1 MTRTLR
7 LREHEPCEAVAL
19 SAAEFAVVS
28 SIPSVSINASR
39 TPGLFDIRP
48 GSTIGM
54 IASESIT
61 VEIRP
66 KLPIER
72 VMFLMSYALDPKAFR
87 TDPAEASTAPTL
99 HEAIIPA
106 FVHHVRAAIRP
117 GVLQG
122 YRTREEALASVRG
135 RIRISDQA
143 VRRFGIAP
151 PVEVT
156 FDDFTED
163 IDENQIL
170 RAALHRLHRLPIRS
184 AASRQMLSAL
194 EPRFGAVS
202 VVDYRPKALPE
213 LVWTRLNDRYRP
225 AVSLAELILRNTSL
239 EAVLGLTRAR
249 GFLVDMNRVFE
260 NFVVVALREALGLSN
275 RQFRQGDG
283 RLRLDTARRVVL
295 KPDISWW
302 QGSRCVFVGDV
313 KYKKIRVEGVLHPD
327 LYQLLAYTTATDLDD
342 GLLVYAAGEDEDVV
356 HSVSHLGKQ
365 LRVTTL
371 DLDGSIPDLFDQI
384 DSVAST
390 VTQMVA

>member
-1 MTRTLR
+1 LTRILH
-7 LREHEPCEAVAL
+7 LREHELCEAVAL
-19 SAAEFAVVS
+19 TADELAVVS
-28 SIPSVSINASR
+28 GIPSVSVTVSR

-54 IASESIT
+54 ITSDLLT
-61 VEIRP
+61 VEIKP

-72 VMFLMSYALDPKAFR
+72 VMFLMSHALDPKAFR
-87 TDPAEASTAPTL
+87 MDTPDASTAPTI

-106 FVHHVRAAIRP
+106 FVHHVRAAVRQ

-122 YRTREEALASVRG
+122 YRTREEALSSVRG

-151 PVEVT
+151 PIEVT

-163 IDENQIL
+163 IDENRIL
-170 RAALHRLHRLPIRS
+170 RAALYRLHRLPIRS

-194 EPRFGAVS
+194 EPRFSAVS
-202 VVDYRPKALPE
+202 LVDYQPKELPE
-213 LVWTRLNDRYRP
+213 FIWTRLNDRYRP
-225 AVSLAELILRNTSL
+225 AVALAELILTNTAL
-239 EAVLGLTRAR
+239 AAELGPIRAR

-260 NFVVVALREALGLSN
+260 NFVVVALREALGLST

-313 KYKKIRVEGVLHPD
+313 KYKKIRVDGVLHPD
-327 LYQLLAYTTATDLDD
+327 LYQLLAYTTATNLDD
-342 GLLVYAAGEDEDVV
+342 GLLIYAAGEDEDVV
-356 HSVSHLGKQ
+356 HSVAHVGKQ

-371 DLDGSIPDLFDQI
+371 DLAGSIPELFDQI
-384 DSVAST
+384 DGVAER
-390 VTQMVA
+390 VHEMAV